1 MYLKYLNR
9 NNLILDRDGD
19 RSIQQINSE
28 STTDKLETEQI
39 NIVSNQ
45 GKTFV
50 LSIFL
55 LIFAA
60 VFILKAGLQRRTK
73 HSSKKLE
80 YNSKI
85 ACRKCYFY
93 NKNYHLRCAVHPDRV
108 LTDKAEDCR
117 DYQPRK

>member
-9 NNLILDRDGD
+9 NNLILDRDSD
-19 RSIQQINSE
+19 RFIQQINSE

-39 NIVSNQ
+39 NIVN
-45 GKTFV
+45 GEGMNFV

-73 HSSKKLE
+73 HSSKKFE
-80 YNSKI
+80 YNSKT

-93 NKNYHLRCAVHPDRV
+93 NKNFYLRCAVHPDRV
-108 LTDKAEDCR
+108 LTNKAEDCR